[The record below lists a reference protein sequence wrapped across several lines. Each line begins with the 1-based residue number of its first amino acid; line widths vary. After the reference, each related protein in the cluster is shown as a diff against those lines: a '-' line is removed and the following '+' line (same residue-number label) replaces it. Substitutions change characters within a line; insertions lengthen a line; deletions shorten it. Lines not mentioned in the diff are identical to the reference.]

1 MLLVLLLL
9 EVVGH
14 QNIITLSY
22 KNNIS
27 TELYNDW
34 IFVICSHAPLTLSC
48 TVCCYSCVP
57 SHFFGVLHIN
67 NKKRETEIVNITRNQ
82 IVKEQY
88 NMAQNGITYNCKHIA
103 NEVDVFT

>member
-1 MLLVLLLL
+1 MLL

-14 QNIITLSY
+14 QNITTLSY
-22 KNNIS
+22 KNSIS
-27 TELYNDW
+27 TELCNDW
-34 IFVICSHAPLTLSC
+34 IFVICSHAPFNTELYCLLLWL
-48 TVCCYSCVP
+48 CVK
-57 SHFFGVLHIN
+57 SLFGVLHIN

-88 NMAQNGITYNCKHIA
+88 NMAQDGITYNCKHIA